1 MKRLFDIIFSI
12 TILLLGLPFFIIIS
26 ILILFDGDINIF
38 FTQERVGKNKKTF
51 KLYKFRTMNSNSERN
66 GQITIG
72 ARDSRI
78 TKTGYYLRKY
88 KIDEFPQLFNVLMG
102 QMSIVGPRPEV
113 DKYVKLYSI
122 EQEQVLSVKPGLT
135 DLASISYFEE
145 NKLLGKS
152 NNPEETYINEVMP
165 EKIKLSLEYINN
177 QSFNNDMKIIL
188 STIKRILQ

>member
-12 TILLLGLPFFIIIS
+12 IIILLGLPFFIIIS
-26 ILILFDGDINIF
+26 ILILFDGDMNIF
-38 FTQERVGKNKKTF
+38 FIQERVGKNKNTF
-51 KLYKFRTMNSNSERN
+51 KLYKFRSMKSNSEKN

-72 ARDSRI
+72 AKDSRI
-78 TKTGYYLRKY
+78 TKIGYYLRKY
-88 KIDEFPQLFNVLMG
+88 KIDEFPQLLNVLMG

-113 DKYVKLYSI
+113 DKYVKLYSN

-152 NNPEETYINEVMP
+152 NNPEETYISEVMP

-177 QSFNNDMKIIL
+177 QSFINDMKIIL

>member
-12 TILLLGLPFFIIIS
+12 IIILLGLPFFIIIS
-26 ILILFDGDINIF
+26 ILILFDGDMNIF
-38 FTQERVGKNKKTF
+38 FIQERVGKNKNTF
-51 KLYKFRTMNSNSERN
+51 KLYKFRSMKSNSEEN

-72 ARDSRI
+72 AKDSRI
-78 TKTGYYLRKY
+78 TKIGYYLRKY
-88 KIDEFPQLFNVLMG
+88 KIDEFPQLLNVLMG

-113 DKYVKLYSI
+113 DKYVKLYSN

-152 NNPEETYINEVMP
+152 NNPEETYISEVMP

-177 QSFNNDMKIIL
+177 QSFINDMKIIL

>member
-1 MKRLFDIIFSI
+1 MK
-12 TILLLGLPFFIIIS
+12 
-26 ILILFDGDINIF
+26 
-38 FTQERVGKNKKTF
+38 
-51 KLYKFRTMNSNSERN
+51 SNSEEN

-72 ARDSRI
+72 AKDSRI
-78 TKTGYYLRKY
+78 TKIGYYLRKY
-88 KIDEFPQLFNVLMG
+88 KIDEFPQLLNVLMG

-113 DKYVKLYSI
+113 NKYVKLYSN

-152 NNPEETYINEVMP
+152 NNPEETYISEVMP

-177 QSFNNDMKIIL
+177 QSFINDMKIIL